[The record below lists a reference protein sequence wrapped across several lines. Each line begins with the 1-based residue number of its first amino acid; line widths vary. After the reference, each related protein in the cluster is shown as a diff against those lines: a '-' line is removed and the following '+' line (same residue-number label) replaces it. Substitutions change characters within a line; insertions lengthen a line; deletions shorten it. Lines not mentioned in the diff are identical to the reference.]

1 MINNGKK
8 GGKGMRI
15 GGIASGMDTEQ
26 IVQDLMKVE
35 RMKVDRL
42 FQQEQTIKWRQEAYN
57 DINRKLANFILDSK
71 KNLGLTRTTSTGILL
86 SNSVESL
93 DWVKKVTTSDED
105 TLKVTANANAMI
117 GSHTVEIKQLAQ
129 AARKTIDVQNIDELK
144 DLIDGDKFIL
154 TSGAGE
160 DTKTVEIDLESI
172 ETMTD
177 LVRAINNATDDE
189 DKSLGLRAAFDKD
202 IGLMISTKETG
213 VDQVI
218 GIKFKE
224 DVIKVVEGKNAIIEF
239 NGKTV
244 EKSTN
249 NFSVLGINLQLE
261 GVSTNPITI
270 NVSSD
275 VESVYEKI
283 KSFIDE
289 YNKIIDDITEQ
300 INQKFYKDYHPLS
313 NEEKQAMKDRDIEL
327 WEEKAKSGLVQ
338 NDPTLTRMLQT
349 LRSRLYEKVEGVG
362 GSFDHITQIGIT
374 TGRYQDGGKLVIDEQ
389 KLKNAINNDPE
400 GVLEL
405 LFKTP
410 EGSDENDEKVKNSG
424 LVNRI
429 YDTMV
434 DSMKEIISKS
444 GPGEDAALLRNVRSN
459 ILIDFVTEQSSISL
473 LDKDI
478 EKLNQR
484 IIREE
489 RILAQREDSYWKRF
503 TAMEKAMAAMQQQ
516 SMWLM
521 SQMGFY

>member
-1 MINNGKK
+1 
-8 GGKGMRI
+8 MRI

-26 IVQDLMKVE
+26 IVNDLMKVE
-35 RMKVDRL
+35 RLRVDKL

-93 DWVKKVTTSDED
+93 GWVKKVASSDED
-105 TLKVTANANAMI
+105 ALKVTANANAML
-117 GSHTVEIKQLAQ
+117 GTHTIYIKQLAQ

-144 DLIDGDKFIL
+144 ELIDGDKLIL
-154 TSGAGE
+154 TSGTGE
-160 DTKTVEIDLESI
+160 DVKTVEIDLESL

-177 LVRAINNATDDE
+177 LVRAINNAADNN
-189 DKSLGLRAAFDKD
+189 KSLGLRAAFDKD
-202 IGLMISTKETG
+202 IGLVISTKNTG
-213 VDQVI
+213 EDEVFEINFKNDI
-218 GIKFKE
+218 DPDKIKE
-224 DVIKVVEGKNAIIEF
+224 VEGKDAIIEF
-239 NGKTV
+239 NGKEV
-244 EKSTN
+244 KKSSN

>member
-1 MINNGKK
+1 
-8 GGKGMRI
+8 
-15 GGIASGMDTEQ
+15 
-26 IVQDLMKVE
+26 
-35 RMKVDRL
+35 
-42 FQQEQTIKWRQEAYN
+42 
-57 DINRKLANFILDSK
+57 
-71 KNLGLTRTTSTGILL
+71 
-86 SNSVESL
+86 
-93 DWVKKVTTSDED
+93 
-105 TLKVTANANAMI
+105 
-117 GSHTVEIKQLAQ
+117 
-129 AARKTIDVQNIDELK
+129 
-144 DLIDGDKFIL
+144 
-154 TSGAGE
+154 
-160 DTKTVEIDLESI
+160 
-172 ETMTD
+172 
-177 LVRAINNATDDE
+177 
-189 DKSLGLRAAFDKD
+189 KS
-202 IGLMISTKETG
+202 S
-213 VDQVI
+213 
-218 GIKFKE
+218 
-224 DVIKVVEGKNAIIEF
+224 
-239 NGKTV
+239 
-244 EKSTN
+244 N